1 MHIGIP
7 REIKDHEY
15 RVALTPEGARD
26 LIQVG
31 HTVSIE
37 TQAGAAVGFGDDAY
51 RLAGAAI
58 VDTAAE
64 AYAADLVVKVKE
76 PLMSEVEYFRS
87 GQLLFCYLHLAAA
100 PALARELLTRG
111 VTAFAYETV
120 GTPGG
125 GMPLLQ
131 PMSEIAGRLAP
142 QMGALGL
149 HKTHGGN
156 GKLIIGMPGVP
167 PAHVV
172 IIGAGTVGMAA
183 TRVAVGLG
191 ARVTLI
197 NLGAERLAQ
206 AEAIFGARVE
216 MRFSTPNSIADSL
229 AQADIVIGAAQIPGR
244 HAPRLI
250 SHALLKQMPPGAVLV
265 DVAIDQGGVAETSR
279 ATTHSQP
286 FYVVDGIVHYC
297 VTNMPGAVARTA
309 TDALTH
315 ATLPYIQTLALQGPT
330 AVHDSAEL
338 RSGLQIQSGEIMHAG
353 LALDLEGRLLD
364 ALSTKTKS

>member
-7 REIKDHEY
+7 KEIKNHEY

-26 LIQVG
+26 LIQAG
-31 HTVSIE
+31 HSVSIE
-37 TQAGAAVGFGDDAY
+37 THAGEAVGFSDEAY
-51 RLAGAAI
+51 QSAGATI
-58 VDTAAE
+58 VGTAAE
-64 AYAADLVVKVKE
+64 AYAADLLVKVKE
-76 PLMSEVEYFRS
+76 PQLSEVSSLRS

-100 PALARELLTRG
+100 PELARELMDRG
-111 VTAFAYETV
+111 VTAIAYETV
-120 GTPGG
+120 STVSGAL
-125 GMPLLQ
+125 PLLL
-131 PMSEIAGRLAP
+131 PMSNIAGRLAP

-156 GKLIIGMPGVP
+156 GKLIGGLPGVA

-172 IIGAGTVGMAA
+172 VIGAGVVGMGA

-197 NLGAERLAQ
+197 DRLADKLVQ
-206 AEAIFGARVE
+206 AEIQFGARVE
-216 MRFSTPNSIADSL
+216 TRFSSTDAIADSL
-229 AQADIVIGAAQIPGR
+229 TQCDIVIGAAQIPGR

-250 SHALLKQMPPGAVLV
+250 SNDLLKKMRPGSVLV

-279 ATTHSQP
+279 PTTHSDP

-297 VTNMPGAVARTA
+297 VTNMPGAVARSA

-315 ATLPYIQTLALQGPT
+315 ASLPYILALAEQGLAAAET
-330 AVHDSAEL
+330 AAEL
-338 RSGLQIQSGEIMHAG
+338 KAGLQVHGGQIMHAG
-353 LALDLEGRLLD
+353 VAQDLGIESQDL
-364 ALSTKTKS
+364 